1 MPARYPVSSP
11 RASAE
16 PATTAIRK
24 GFKSTVAATQT
35 AAKADTGKN
44 SRDAPIKARTQI
56 LVYPT
61 LSILNVPV
69 VHSTTPLVMKAAHI
83 ARGVKRVRDF

>member
-1 MPARYPVSSP
+1 M
-11 RASAE
+11 
-16 PATTAIRK
+16 K
-24 GFKSTVAATQT
+24 GFRSTATATQT
-35 AAKADTGKN
+35 AARALMGRN
-44 SRDAPIKARTQI
+44 IRAALMKARNQI